1 MKIFI
6 YKILIS
12 FLLIFI
18 LFHITF
24 GYAIRNLESKFYN
37 NFSNDKI
44 LFLKDKVRKEI
55 IRSLNKDKILNNE
68 DAELLKK
75 FINKITNEIK
85 NN

>member
-1 MKIFI
+1 
-6 YKILIS
+6 
-12 FLLIFI
+12 
-18 LFHITF
+18 
-24 GYAIRNLESKFYN
+24 LESKFYN